1 MEKKKSFFERRPYV
15 CYALYAGLLFA
26 FNLFLRW
33 WSGELDADEY
43 LMSAINTLILTAG
56 FVWGDRYRRKNLAN
70 KKKIDELLNNKENNG
85 FKIAVLAGD
94 GIGPEISTVGVD
106 VMTAVCEKFGH
117 KVNYEYAI
125 CGADAIDKVGD
136 PFPEAN
142 L

>member
-43 LMSAINTLILTAG
+43 
-56 FVWGDRYRRKNLAN
+56 RRKNLAN

-85 FKIAVLAGD
+85 F
-94 GIGPEISTVGVD
+94 
-106 VMTAVCEKFGH
+106 
-117 KVNYEYAI
+117 
-125 CGADAIDKVGD
+125 
-136 PFPEAN
+136 
-142 L
+142 

>member
-70 KKKIDELLNNKENNG
+70 KKKIDELLNNKENN
-85 FKIAVLAGD
+85 
-94 GIGPEISTVGVD
+94 SGVCAQRPCRP
-106 VMTAVCEKFGH
+106 MHSFRTIRYSG
-117 KVNYEYAI
+117 
-125 CGADAIDKVGD
+125 GS
-136 PFPEAN
+136 
-142 L
+142 

>member
-1 MEKKKSFFERRPYV
+1 MEKKKSFFERRHYV

-85 FKIAVLAGD
+85 F
-94 GIGPEISTVGVD
+94 
-106 VMTAVCEKFGH
+106 
-117 KVNYEYAI
+117 
-125 CGADAIDKVGD
+125 
-136 PFPEAN
+136 
-142 L
+142 

>member
-1 MEKKKSFFERRPYV
+1 MQIFDDNYSFLKENRNAELVLYSVKGGREEQQD
-15 CYALYAGLLFA
+15 CSGYALYAGLLFA

-85 FKIAVLAGD
+85 F
-94 GIGPEISTVGVD
+94 
-106 VMTAVCEKFGH
+106 
-117 KVNYEYAI
+117 
-125 CGADAIDKVGD
+125 
-136 PFPEAN
+136 
-142 L
+142 

>member
-43 LMSAINTLILTAG
+43 

-85 FKIAVLAGD
+85 F
-94 GIGPEISTVGVD
+94 
-106 VMTAVCEKFGH
+106 
-117 KVNYEYAI
+117 
-125 CGADAIDKVGD
+125 
-136 PFPEAN
+136 
-142 L
+142 

>member
-15 CYALYAGLLFA
+15 AMRCMQACFLLSTF
-26 FNLFLRW
+26 FLRW

-85 FKIAVLAGD
+85 F
-94 GIGPEISTVGVD
+94 
-106 VMTAVCEKFGH
+106 
-117 KVNYEYAI
+117 
-125 CGADAIDKVGD
+125 
-136 PFPEAN
+136 
-142 L
+142 

>member
-70 KKKIDELLNNKENNG
+70 KKKIDELLNTKENKG
-85 FKIAVLAGD
+85 F
-94 GIGPEISTVGVD
+94 
-106 VMTAVCEKFGH
+106 
-117 KVNYEYAI
+117 
-125 CGADAIDKVGD
+125 
-136 PFPEAN
+136 
-142 L
+142 

>member
-1 MEKKKSFFERRPYV
+1 M
-15 CYALYAGLLFA
+15 YAMRCYAGLLFA

-85 FKIAVLAGD
+85 F
-94 GIGPEISTVGVD
+94 
-106 VMTAVCEKFGH
+106 
-117 KVNYEYAI
+117 
-125 CGADAIDKVGD
+125 
-136 PFPEAN
+136 
-142 L
+142 

>member
-70 KKKIDELLNNKENNG
+70 KKKIDELLNNKR
-85 FKIAVLAGD
+85 KQWILKLQCWPV
-94 GIGPEISTVGVD
+94 TVS
-106 VMTAVCEKFGH
+106 APKSL
-117 KVNYEYAI
+117 
-125 CGADAIDKVGD
+125 
-136 PFPEAN
+136 P
-142 L
+142 

>member
-1 MEKKKSFFERRPYV
+1 MEKKKSFFERHPYV

-70 KKKIDELLNNKENNG
+70 KKKIDELLNNTTSLDLDCNQENREATSRAQE
-85 FKIAVLAGD
+85 FPALSSWTSH
-94 GIGPEISTVGVD
+94 PEFY
-106 VMTAVCEKFGH
+106 K
-117 KVNYEYAI
+117 
-125 CGADAIDKVGD
+125 
-136 PFPEAN
+136 
-142 L
+142 

>member
-1 MEKKKSFFERRPYV
+1 MLCVVCRP
-15 CYALYAGLLFA
+15 AFLA

-85 FKIAVLAGD
+85 F
-94 GIGPEISTVGVD
+94 
-106 VMTAVCEKFGH
+106 
-117 KVNYEYAI
+117 
-125 CGADAIDKVGD
+125 
-136 PFPEAN
+136 
-142 L
+142 